1 MLLSPVARRT
11 ASLLSSL
18 SVLLAGGVLTTA
30 TAVAA
35 PATAEPVAT
44 ATVHRDATTPGLTE
58 DESTW
63 REVLDDHPDIEEVWT
78 HSPSMNRDI
87 PLLVRPASE
96 PGAPTL
102 YLLNGV
108 DGGREDHHWFGQGLA
123 TEFFADKNVNVVVPV
138 DGKNSYYSDWLS
150 TSTLDRADRGGQRQ
164 QWGTYLAEE
173 LPGPLEASLHANGTR
188 AVAGVSM
195 AATSAVQLVQD
206 NPGLYSAAAGLS
218 GCYDTT
224 SPQGRGMVD
233 AVVSNDDSGAT
244 TDQLWGPVTGDVARA
259 HDPAANVGKLR
270 PEVQGSQLPLYI
282 SAARG
287 NPSGAEARG
296 LREMPDVA
304 ERAGN
309 LAAGTGLEAGAFYC
323 TMNFERQLAD
333 AGVPATVHYAPAG
346 MHSWHYFSLALQDA
360 WPTLSRGLG
369 V

>member
-1 MLLSPVARRT
+1 MLLSPVTRRT

-18 SVLLAGGVLTTA
+18 SVLLAGGILTT
-30 TAVAA
+30 A

-78 HSPSMNRDI
+78 HSPSMNRNI
-87 PLLVRPASE
+87 PLLVRPAAE

-108 DGGREDHHWFGQGLA
+108 DGGREDHHWFGKGLA

-150 TSTLDRADRGGQRQ
+150 TSALDRADRGGQRQ
-164 QWGTYLAEE
+164 QWSTYLTEE
-173 LPGPLEASLHANGTR
+173 LPGPLEASLQANGTR

-206 NPGLYSAAAGLS
+206 NPGFYSAAAGLS

-224 SPQGRGMVD
+224 SRQGRGMVD
-233 AVVSNDDSGAT
+233 QVVGNDDSGAT
-244 TDQLWGPVTGDVARA
+244 TDQMWGPVDGAYARA
-259 HDPAANVGKLR
+259 HDPAAHIDKLR
-270 PEVQGSQLPLYI
+270 PEVQGSELPLYI

-287 NPSGAEARG
+287 NPTHTEARG
-296 LREMPDVA
+296 LREMADISEQA
-304 ERAGN
+304 ES
-309 LAAGTGLEAGAFYC
+309 LAAGAGLEAGAFYC
-323 TMNFERQLAD
+323 TVNFERQLAG
-333 AGVPATVHYAPAG
+333 AGIPATVHYAPAG
-346 MHSWHYFSLALQDA
+346 LHSWHYFSLALQDA
-360 WPTLSRGLG
+360 WPTLSRGLA

>member
-1 MLLSPVARRT
+1 MVRTGPRHRVLRRQ
-11 ASLLSSL
+11 
-18 SVLLAGGVLTTA
+18 
-30 TAVAA
+30 
-35 PATAEPVAT
+35 E
-44 ATVHRDATTPGLTE
+44 RQ
-58 DESTW
+58 
-63 REVLDDHPDIEEVWT
+63 R
-78 HSPSMNRDI
+78 R
-87 PLLVRPASE
+87 RP
-96 PGAPTL
+96 
-102 YLLNGV
+102 
-108 DGGREDHHWFGQGLA
+108 GGRE
-123 TEFFADKNVNVVVPV
+123 E
-138 DGKNSYYSDWLS
+138 NSYYSDWLS
-150 TSTLDRADRGGQRQ
+150 TSSLDRADRGGQRQ

-188 AVAGVSM
+188 
-195 AATSAVQLVQD
+195 AVQLVQD

-233 AVVSNDDSGAT
+233 AVVSNDGSGAT

-270 PEVQGSQLPLYI
+270 PEVQGSRLPLYI

-296 LREMPDVA
+296 LREMPDIA

-346 MHSWHYFSLALQDA
+346 LHSWHYFSLALQDA

>member
-1 MLLSPVARRT
+1 MLLSPVTRRT

-18 SVLLAGGVLTTA
+18 SVLLAGGILTT
-30 TAVAA
+30 A

-63 REVLDDHPDIEEVWT
+63 REVLDNHPDIEEVWT
-78 HSPSMNRDI
+78 HSPSMNRNI
-87 PLLVRPASE
+87 PLLVRPAAE

-108 DGGREDHHWFGQGLA
+108 DGGREDHHWFGKGLA

-150 TSTLDRADRGGQRQ
+150 TSALDRADRGGQRQ
-164 QWGTYLAEE
+164 QWSTYLTEE
-173 LPGPLEASLHANGTR
+173 LPGPLEASLQANGTR

-206 NPGLYSAAAGLS
+206 NPGFYSAAAGLS

-224 SPQGRGMVD
+224 SRQGRGMVD
-233 AVVSNDDSGAT
+233 QVVGNDDSGAT
-244 TDQLWGPVTGDVARA
+244 TDQMWGPVDGAYARA
-259 HDPAANVGKLR
+259 HDPAAHIDKLR
-270 PEVQGSQLPLYI
+270 PEVQGTELPLYI

-287 NPSGAEARG
+287 NPTHTEARG
-296 LREMPDVA
+296 LRDMADISEQA
-304 ERAGN
+304 ES
-309 LAAGTGLEAGAFYC
+309 LAAGAGLEAGAFYC
-323 TMNFERQLAD
+323 TVNFERQLAG
-333 AGVPATVHYAPAG
+333 AGIPATIHYAPAG
-346 MHSWHYFSLALQDA
+346 LHSWHYFSLALQNA
-360 WPTLSRGLG
+360 WPTLSRGLA